1 MTKADVAHNGLQA
14 KLKRTGYRATRRSFE
29 QDARFLRKWNC
40 AAKQSPALISGPPP
54 TEPGAVPNF
63 DRLIRARFN
72 NRDYGRHKQTHS
84 ACVQSGSVLTD
95 LGAGPFN
102 SMTG

>member
-1 MTKADVAHNGLQA
+1 
-14 KLKRTGYRATRRSFE
+14 
-29 QDARFLRKWNC
+29 
-40 AAKQSPALISGPPP
+40 
-54 TEPGAVPNF
+54 VPNF

>member
-1 MTKADVAHNGLQA
+1 MTKADVARNGLQA
-14 KLKRTGYRATRRSFE
+14 KLKRTGWRATRRSFE